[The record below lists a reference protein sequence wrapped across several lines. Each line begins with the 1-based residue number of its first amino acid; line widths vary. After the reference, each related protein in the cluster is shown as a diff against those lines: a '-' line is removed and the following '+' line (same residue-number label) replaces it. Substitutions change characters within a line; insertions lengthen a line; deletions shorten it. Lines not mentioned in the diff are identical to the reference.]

1 MWVRSVLGGHDDMLN
16 GAKEVHPLIQIE
28 ALQIP
33 REPFSMLNLLHDAG
47 EILQTAT
54 ILLSEE
60 EGEETGDLVLIQ
72 VCDRAELIHEGCGVE
87 WWWWWEL
94 QDRGMLVTRQ
104 TIHQLPAGPGQGPT
118 HLFQS
123 GSIITQK

>member
-1 MWVRSVLGGHDDMLN
+1 VWVRRVLGGHDYMLN
-16 GAKEVHPLIQIE
+16 GAEQIHPLIQIQ

-33 REPFSMLNLLHDAG
+33 REPFVVLDLLHDDG

-60 EGEETGDLVLIQ
+60 EGEEPGDLVLIQ
-72 VCDRAELIHEGCGVE
+72 VCDRAEVLHEGGGVE
-87 WWWWWEL
+87 WWWWEL

-104 TIHQLPAGPGQGPT
+104 TIHQVPAGPGQGPT

>member
-33 REPFSMLNLLHDAG
+33 REPFVVLDLLHDAG
-47 EILQTAT
+47 EILHTAT

-72 VCDRAELIHEGCGVE
+72 VCDRAEVIHEGGGVE
-87 WWWWWEL
+87 W
-94 QDRGMLVTRQ
+94 
-104 TIHQLPAGPGQGPT
+104 
-118 HLFQS
+118 
-123 GSIITQK
+123 